1 MRYSVNILLG
11 SELLDTAKD
20 LKKYAL
26 KYGVDSL
33 TPYFNCFSWV
43 QSSDVDVAIS
53 KIEQVTEQSKFV
65 SGLNDAY
72 TVQLKTVRFL
82 TADKTETIAQ
92 FFDSL
97 YASIMTTG
105 NTADYRQLHI
115 CLFVQLYEE
124 EYWQQAK
131 FIIELL
137 KSLPNRYFHID
148 VVGLNYDLQSA
159 ITGTANIDD
168 AKLKK
173 QRVKTSKK
181 TISEIVKYRKEKQDS
196 IFHFILMQNTQE
208 GGIALNLN
216 PDAFVRILAEFSLLC
231 VEHYK
236 DIFGTAVPETD
247 LQAFGLSVLHFDCY
261 YFIEYLL
268 HKAYIHAMER
278 EGVNVEEVDINAIFN
293 KSEEILNPRI
303 NLLSDFFNDEV
314 LPRLDKNENE
324 QDIVEEMCPKLD
336 TLLEDLQH
344 ECDKNINDKSLSIP
358 FKRAIFSALLG
369 YDDELFKNTIFKDDT
384 PILDDLDSEA
394 MDIYINANNSLLPET
409 EKEDDTY
416 TDEEKQSLADA
427 ILSKNKEK
435 INNPLKEMKKL
446 HTEMQRRMGYIRDLE
461 KETQQLE
468 TQIGNIGESKKSL
481 IEGDF
486 FVFGDHKFRLLPNI
500 EEVPLKEDYAAHT
513 PKEKSIDLRENFTEI
528 KNQGELGSCTA
539 HAVTSVF
546 EYILKQN
553 KQEISDLSEAFVYY
567 NARLKAGDTNKD
579 EGSRYDYAIESMT
592 ELGICSEELMPYSE
606 NDFTTPPSEDAI
618 IDAATRKVKKAL
630 NVKLT
635 LNDIKSAL
643 EDGYPVA
650 ISTKLYDSFG
660 QGLIGIISMPMPEE
674 LESTENEE
682 NKHRH
687 HAMVICGYDDD
698 KKLFVVRNSWGKTFG
713 DKGYCYMPYMYFTDK
728 KLVSFACVI
737 TEVATST
744 PIVVKNVKVKSRLDF
759 DETDSVIKYAI
770 KKNFLNEEN
779 QILKKNQTDYEI
791 LRTLYEFL
799 KETLKNPNNQVRLR
813 NARITKLKNNIAK
826 LETEYQAA
834 QNDKYKQLE
843 DFDRYTKRSA
853 ITISLISLGVIA
865 VIGLLA
871 YFVGIKVFEWQYTW
885 YAFGGVVAAVLL
897 MIFLYFPIRKH
908 KRRLL
913 EDELDDNLKN
923 LAIKIDEHRRELA
936 RTRLNMHISG
946 HYLTKLFDIQTAIAA
961 KHDATS
967 SILCNLKT
975 WHFEELEIIDNF
987 DADTQLPFIPIL
999 KNEVLDKYF
1008 EQNKEKI
1015 TEEIS
1020 LCQHIVYFAEKIK
1033 NQAINKE
1040 DLITHKKKIKQ
1051 QCVEHLSKILDGF
1064 HIYTALRN
1072 PSTYKFLQINN
1083 DLLMSVLPKLDSK
1096 SKIFVCDNC
1105 TAAISPNKLVLIN
1118 TPTDTDTRSWSNFY
1132 PTYFC
1137 VQPNSFQLLSP
1148 YKVIVFQI
1156 AELNENQ
1163 IN

>member
-1 MRYSVNILLG
+1 MRYSVNILFG
-11 SELLDTAKD
+11 GELVDTAKN
-20 LKKYAL
+20 LKKYVL
-26 KYGVDSL
+26 KYGVNSL
-33 TPYFNCFSWV
+33 TPYFNCLSWE
-43 QSSDVDVAIS
+43 QNSDGDVAIS
-53 KIEQVTEQSKFV
+53 KIEQVTEQTEFV

-72 TVQLKTVRFL
+72 TVQLKTEKFPSVE
-82 TADKTETIAQ
+82 KPETVAQ

-97 YASIMTTG
+97 YGGIMTAG
-105 NTADYRQLHI
+105 NTSDYTQLHI
-115 CLFVQLYEE
+115 CLFVPLYEE

-137 KSLPNRYFHID
+137 KSLPNRFFQID
-148 VVGLNYDLQSA
+148 VVGLNYDLQIA
-159 ITGTANIDD
+159 ITGTANTDD
-168 AKLKK
+168 ARLRKL
-173 QRVKTSKK
+173 RINTSKK
-181 TISEIVKYRKEKQDS
+181 TISEIVKYRNEKQNY

-208 GGIALNLN
+208 GGVSLDLN
-216 PDAFVRILAEFSLLC
+216 PDAFVRILGEFSLLC
-231 VEHYK
+231 IEHYK
-236 DIFGTAVPETD
+236 DIFGTTIPETD
-247 LQAFGLSVLHFDCY
+247 LQAFGLSVLHFDRY

-268 HKAYIHAMER
+268 HKAYIYAMER
-278 EGVNVEEVDINAIFN
+278 EGVSIDEVDINAAFN

-303 NLLSDFFNDEV
+303 NLLSKYLNDNV
-314 LPRLDKNENE
+314 LPRLDKKENE

-344 ECDKNINDKSLSIP
+344 ECDKIINDKSLSIP

-409 EKEDDTY
+409 EKEDDKY

-486 FVFGDHKFRLLPNI
+486 FVFGDHKFRLLPKI
-500 EEVPLKEDYAAHT
+500 EEVPLKEDYVAHT
-513 PKEKSIDLRENFTEI
+513 PKEKSIDLRESFTEI
-528 KNQGELGSCTA
+528 KNQGEQGSCTA

-592 ELGICSEELMPYSE
+592 ELGICSEEIMPYSE
-606 NDFTTPPSEDAI
+606 SDFTTPPSEDAI

-650 ISTKLYDSFG
+650 ISAKLYDSFG
-660 QGLIGIISMPMPEE
+660 QGLKGIISMPMQEE

-713 DKGYCYMPYMYFTDK
+713 DKGYCYMPYSYFTDE

-744 PIVVKNVKVKSRLDF
+744 PIIVKNIKVKSRLSF
-759 DETDSVIKYAI
+759 DETDSEIKYAI

-779 QILKKNQTDYEI
+779 LILKKNQTDYEI

-813 NARITKLKNNIAK
+813 NARITKLNNNIK
-826 LETEYQAA
+826 KIETEYQEV
-834 QNDKYKQLE
+834 QSDKYNNLNE
-843 DFDRYTKRSA
+843 FDKRTIHTA
-853 ITISLISLGVIA
+853 KTISFISLGVI
-865 VIGLLA
+865 VLIGLLA
-871 YFVGIKVFEWQYTW
+871 YFIGIKVFNWQYTW
-885 YAFGGVVAAVLL
+885 YAFGGIIAAILL
-897 MIFLYFPIRKH
+897 MIYLYFPIRKH
-908 KRRLL
+908 KRKLL
-913 EDELDDNLKN
+913 EEQLDDNLEN
-923 LAIKIDEHRRELA
+923 LAININEHKKELNN
-936 RTRLNMHISG
+936 TRLKMHITG
-946 HYLTKLFDIQTAIAA
+946 HYLTKLFDIQSAIAA

-967 SILCNLKT
+967 SFLCNLKT
-975 WHFEELEIIDNF
+975 WHIEELSIIENF

-999 KNEVLDKYF
+999 KNEVLDRYF
-1008 EQNKEKI
+1008 EEKKNNI

-1020 LCQHIVYFAEKIK
+1020 LCQHIVNFAEKIE
-1033 NQAINKE
+1033 NQAIQKD
-1040 DLITHKKKIKQ
+1040 DLIAHKNNIKQ

-1072 PSTYKFLQINN
+1072 PSTYNFLQIDKN
-1083 DLLMSVLPKLDSK
+1083 LLMSILPKLDSK
-1096 SKIFVCDNC
+1096 SKIFVCDNS
-1105 TAAISPNKLVLIN
+1105 TSAISPNKLVLTN
-1118 TPTDTDTRSWSNFY
+1118 TPTDMDTRSWSNFY
-1132 PTYFC
+1132 PTYFS
-1137 VQPNSFQLLSP
+1137 VQPNSCQLLSP
-1148 YKVIVFQI
+1148 YKVMVFQI